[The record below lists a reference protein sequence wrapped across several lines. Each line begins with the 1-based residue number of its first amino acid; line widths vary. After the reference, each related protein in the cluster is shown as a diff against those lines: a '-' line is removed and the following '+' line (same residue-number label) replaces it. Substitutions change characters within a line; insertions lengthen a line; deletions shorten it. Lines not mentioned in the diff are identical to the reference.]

1 MKNSNLYYRCYFL
14 PLIAAIFFYIIS
26 YPVIY
31 QKFEQ
36 WIPDYDYCLLC
47 KAFILFIVLYISC
60 RIIDLSYDTHCHDS
74 NCDKNLDL
82 LCSHYICKNDKND
95 ENKVKDELDDD
106 EDDKDDNLN
115 FD

>member
-47 KAFILFIVLYISC
+47 KSFILFIVLYVSC
-60 RIIDLSYDTHCHDS
+60 RIIDLSYDSPCHDS
-74 NCDKNLDL
+74 KCDKN
-82 LCSHYICKNDKND
+82 YTDKND
-95 ENKVKDELDDD
+95 DNDVKYEIDDD
-106 EDDKDDNLN
+106 NDDDIII
-115 FD
+115 